1 MEGAN
6 KIRMGRTGGR
16 DWEGVE
22 GVGVEGRKVGALG
35 RNKQPGLM

>member
-16 DWEGVE
+16 EWEGVE
-22 GVGVEGRKVGALG
+22 GGTEVGRPE
-35 RNKQPGLM
+35 RNKQPG

>member
-22 GVGVEGRKVGALG
+22 GVGGKEGGGTGKE
-35 RNKQPGLM
+35 

>member
-16 DWEGVE
+16 DWEGRGGRWGHRE
-22 GVGVEGRKVGALG
+22 GINNLG
-35 RNKQPGLM
+35 